1 MMFSNVAQLCRPR
14 IAPGWTIFTVYQPGK
29 ASQKAFAVGTKQK
42 RPGAMPGLLHSFRPD
57 QTE

>member
-29 ASQKAFAVGTKQK
+29 ASPKAFTGGAKQK
-42 RPGAMPGLLHSFRPD
+42 GRA
-57 QTE
+57 